1 MCKSHF
7 SLKIFVV
14 WSCRD
19 CFSFVSVSQDRTHK
33 HILTGCWGEFN
44 KNNVQG
50 CGWREEKPTGDDYT
64 FRELATVGGEL
75 LPSLAWKTKGERRW
89 LHPFSHHRPS
99 KEDPFEFGVTCKKW
113 RLRLTSL
120 WATALGICLL
130 DLLSLKENWIEGRQ
144 QNRGFLRVV
153 CTPTIYPDRNC
164 REGAHA
170 WVVLL
175 ISRKRG
181 PQQHENVGGTL
192 E

>member
-7 SLKIFVV
+7 PLKIFVV

-19 CFSFVSVSQDRTHK
+19 CFSFISVSQNRTHK

-50 CGWREEKPTGDDYT
+50 CGWREERPTGDDYT

-89 LHPFSHHRPS
+89 LHPFSHHRPN
-99 KEDPFEFGVTCKKW
+99 EENPFEFGVTCKKW

-120 WATALGICLL
+120 WATALGIDQVPVRKDVFDFVVLCFCICLL
-130 DLLSLKENWIEGRQ
+130 NPCQCCW
-144 QNRGFLRVV
+144 RG
-153 CTPTIYPDRNC
+153 
-164 REGAHA
+164 E
-170 WVVLL
+170 
-175 ISRKRG
+175 KM
-181 PQQHENVGGTL
+181 
-192 E
+192 